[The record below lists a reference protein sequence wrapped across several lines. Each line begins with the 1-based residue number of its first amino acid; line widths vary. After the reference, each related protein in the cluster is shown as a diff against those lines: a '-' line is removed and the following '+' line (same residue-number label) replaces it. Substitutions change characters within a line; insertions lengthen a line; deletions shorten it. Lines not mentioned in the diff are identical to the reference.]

1 MIRLRPMQEKILEY
15 QGGSMGISAVPGSG
29 KTFTLSLLAARL
41 LAERMIE
48 EEQEILIVTLVNSAV
63 ENFRQRIGGFVREM
77 GLLPNIGY
85 RVRTLHGLAHDIV
98 RERPSL
104 VGLSDGFQIVDD
116 QEATRMRNRVV
127 DAWLKANPGRVID
140 SLLTPEVLENKGK
153 AESVRRNEWPRLAQ
167 DVVAQVIGR
176 AKDLRL
182 SAADLTPRLAN
193 EISLPLLEMA
203 VAVYRDYERALS
215 FRGAVDFSDL
225 IRLAID
231 ALEADHGLLE
241 RLQDRWPFVLEDEA
255 QDSSTLQEEIL
266 RRLASD
272 NGNWVR
278 VGDPNQA
285 IFETFTTAS
294 PEHFLNFLKT
304 ARYRMELPNSGR
316 STQSIIDLANYFI
329 GWVRS
334 EHPVVELRQSL
345 AEPLILPAPPGDPQ
359 PNPPAKETIIEFID
373 QDFDEDREIAWVA
386 DHLAAWL
393 PANPDRTVAVLVRT
407 NEHGGKVATALGDRD
422 LPCIELLRT
431 TTPTRKT
438 TGALTYF
445 LAHLADPTSPKTLAD
460 AYKVFRRGE
469 AEEETQ
475 AVAVSRGQRLLQKLQ
490 RTEEFLAPAPGN
502 DWLESLPPEDGRL
515 AADLEEFK
523 RQLRRWHAAAMLP
536 VDQLVLT
543 IAQDFFREPPELALA
558 QKLAS
563 LLAEAGD
570 SNPDWRLPEFRH
582 ELVQIAN
589 NMRSFIGFSDED
601 LAFDPDKQKGKVVVA
616 TYHKAKGL
624 EWDRVYLMQAS
635 NAFFPSA
642 HPEDPYFSQRYY
654 IRDGLD
660 VGAEAQAQLYM
671 IMDDDP
677 FGGFDEGSA
686 TRKARLDNGAESL
699 RTFYVG
705 ITRARRQLIV
715 TYNTGRKGKNGPS
728 VPFTVLKTYEEE
740 RRNGAPR

>member
-1 MIRLRPMQEKILEY
+1 MIKLRPKQEEVLEY
-15 QGGSMGISAVPGSG
+15 QGGTMGISAVPGSG

-63 ENFRQRIGGFVREM
+63 DNFRQRIGGFVREL

-104 VGLSDGFQIVDD
+104 VGLSDGFQIVDEL
-116 QEATRMRNRVV
+116 EATRMRNRVV
-127 DAWLKANPGRVID
+127 DAWLRASPGRVID
-140 SLLTPEVLENKGK
+140 GLLAPEIRENEGK
-153 AESVRRNEWPRLAQ
+153 AEWVRRNQWPRLAQ
-167 DVVAQVIGR
+167 VVAAQVIGR

-182 SAADLTPRLAN
+182 SAADLTTRLAN
-193 EISLPLLEMA
+193 EIPMPLLQMA
-203 VAVYRDYERALS
+203 VDVYRDYERALS

-231 ALEADHGLLE
+231 ALEADHDLLE

-255 QDSSTLQEEIL
+255 QDSSALQEDIL
-266 RRLASD
+266 RTIAGYD
-272 NGNWVR
+272 GNWVR

-294 PEHFLNFLKT
+294 PEHFLKFLGI
-304 ARYRMELPNSGR
+304 ARYPRELPNSGR

-334 EHPVVELRQSL
+334 EHPVAELRKSL
-345 AEPLILPAPPGDPQ
+345 AEPLILPTPPGDPQ
-359 PNPPAKETIIEFID
+359 PNPPDNETVIEFID
-373 QDFDEDREIAWVA
+373 QDFGEDQEVAWVA
-386 DHLAAWL
+386 DHVATWL
-393 PANPDRTVAVLVRT
+393 PSNLDRTVAVLVT
-407 NEHGGKVATALGDRD
+407 SNEHGGKVATALEDKG
-422 LPCIELLRT
+422 LSCLELLRT

-445 LAHLADPTSPKTLAD
+445 LAHLADPTSSKTLAD
-460 AYKVFRRGE
+460 AYKVFRRGV
-469 AEEETQ
+469 AEEETD
-475 AVAVSRGQRLLQKLQ
+475 AAAVSRGQRLLRKVE
-490 RTEEFLAPAPGN
+490 RTEEFLAPAAGN
-502 DWLESLPPEDGRL
+502 DWLESFSPEEGRL
-515 AADLEEFK
+515 AADLEEFR

-536 VDQLVLT
+536 IDQLVLT
-543 IAQDFFREPPELALA
+543 IAQDFFREPSELALA

-563 LLAEAGD
+563 LLAQAGD
-570 SNPDWRLPEFRH
+570 ANPDWRLPEFRQ
-582 ELVQIAN
+582 ELVQIAKN
-589 NMRSFIGFSDED
+589 TRSFIGFSDED

-635 NAFFPSA
+635 NAYFPSA
-642 HPEDPYFSQRYY
+642 HPEDPYFSQRYF

-671 IMDDDP
+671 TMDDDP
-677 FGGFDEGSA
+677 FGGFDEGSP
-686 TRKARLDNGAESL
+686 TRQARLDDAAESL

-715 TYNTGRKGKNGPS
+715 TYNTGRKGSNRPS
-728 VPFTVLKTYEEE
+728 VPFTVLKTYQEE